1 MRRLRLRVDRRGLL
15 FSSGRVL
22 DTRDRTLREDLA
34 GLGVRARVREWLR
47 ALAVRCIRRGRFRAE
62 RAEVR
67 EVRALLRDRALV
79 ADRDDLGLGIGQE
92 LLRAG

>member
-1 MRRLRLRVDRRGLL
+1 VDR
-15 FSSGRVL
+15 VL
-22 DTRDRTLREDLA
+22 
-34 GLGVRARVREWLR
+34 VREWVRERLR

-67 EVRALLRDRALV
+67 EVRALLRDRVLA
-79 ADRDDLGLGIGQE
+79 RHDLDLGIGQE